1 MASPPYSLKS
11 GSSEAHRGGCSYRA
25 TAFGYCFFCTDCPAP
40 SGAAFFIVFT
50 NADRMQFPEDD
61 TIVAISSPVG
71 RGAIVC
77 VRVSGESAF
86 AVVARLL
93 EKNKRIESFAPR
105 KLHVVW
111 LVNEE
116 SRLDQVTLARYVAPN
131 SYTGEDLVEIFCHGG
146 KWVPAVIVEKLC
158 QVGCRLAEPGEFTR
172 RAFFNNKLDLIQ
184 AEAVEDIIAAES
196 PASVQNALQ
205 QLEGQFSEQMRQLR
219 QRLLHAGALLEL
231 GLDFSE
237 EDIEFADRM
246 QLRAELEGLEKEI
259 TFLLASFKRGQALKD
274 GWRVVIIGKPNVGK
288 SSLMNMLLR
297 QNRVIVSPLPGTTRD
312 TVEDSFMVEG
322 QRFRLIDT
330 AGIRSDFSSLRNN
343 DSRGHDEIES
353 QGIARSRRAAEEAHI
368 ILFVSDQSQPADH
381 FDEAIVAECSRF
393 ASGAAG
399 KKIIFVRNKSDL
411 PKASNT
417 VRLPFS
423 VEVELATSAQ
433 TGDGIIELEKALCD
447 ITNSTNQSGEVVLT
461 NLRHK
466 QCLEKARSALSCA
479 IKSLDENLSA
489 EFVAA
494 DLREVI
500 HQIGVLV
507 GEVTTEDILGEIF
520 SHFCIGK

>member
-1 MASPPYSLKS
+1 VILPQKSCYISL
-11 GSSEAHRGGCSYRA
+11 
-25 TAFGYCFFCTDCPAP
+25 
-40 SGAAFFIVFT
+40 
-50 NADRMQFPEDD
+50 RMQFPEDD
-61 TIVAISSPVG
+61 TIAAISSPPG

-77 VRVSGESAF
+77 VRVSGKSAF

-93 EKNKRIESFAPR
+93 EKNKSIESFSPR
-105 KLHVVW
+105 TLQRAW
-111 LVNEE
+111 LVDKEG
-116 SRLDQVTLARYVAPN
+116 SRLDQATLARYIAPN

-146 KWVPAVIVEKLC
+146 KWVPALIIENLC
-158 QVGCRLAEPGEFTR
+158 QDGCRLAEPGEFTR

-196 PASVQNALQ
+196 PASLQNALHH
-205 QLEGQFSEQMRQLR
+205 LEGQFSERMRQLR
-219 QRLLHAGALLEL
+219 QRLLHTCALLEL

-237 EDIEFADRM
+237 EDVEFADRA
-246 QLRAELEGLEKEI
+246 QLQTELEGLEKEI
-259 TFLLASFKRGQALKD
+259 TFLLASFQRGQALKD
-274 GWRVVIIGKPNVGK
+274 GWRVAIIGKPNVGK

-297 QNRVIVSPLPGTTRD
+297 QDRVIVSSIPGTTRD
-312 TVEDSFMVEG
+312 TVEDSFMLDG

-330 AGIRSDFSSLRNN
+330 AGIRMS
-343 DSRGHDEIES
+343 HDEIEQ
-353 QGIARSRRAAEEAHI
+353 QGILRSRRAAEEAHI

-381 FDEAIVAECSRF
+381 FDEAIVVECSRF
-393 ASGAAG
+393 ANDATG
-399 KKIIFVRNKSDL
+399 KKIIFIRNKSDL
-411 PKASNT
+411 PKASNI
-417 VRLPFS
+417 VRLPFLF
-423 VEVELATSAQ
+423 EAELETSAQ
-433 TGDGIIELEKALCD
+433 TGAGIAELERALCA
-447 ITNSTNQSGEVVLT
+447 ITNDTNQSGEVVLT

-466 QCLEKARSALSCA
+466 QCLEKALAALHCA
-479 IKSLDENLSA
+479 KKSLDENLSA

>member
-1 MASPPYSLKS
+1 
-11 GSSEAHRGGCSYRA
+11 
-25 TAFGYCFFCTDCPAP
+25 
-40 SGAAFFIVFT
+40 
-50 NADRMQFPEDD
+50 MQFPDDD
-61 TIVAISSPVG
+61 TIAAISSPPG

-77 VRVSGESAF
+77 VRVSGKSAF
-86 AVVARLL
+86 AVVARLF
-93 EKNKRIESFAPR
+93 EKNKSLESFSPR
-105 KLHVVW
+105 TLHLVW
-111 LVNEE
+111 LINNEGK
-116 SRLDQVTLARYVAPN
+116 RLDQVTLARYVAPN

-146 KWVPAVIVEKLC
+146 KWVPALIVENLC
-158 QVGCRLAEPGEFTR
+158 NVGCRLAEPGEFTR

-196 PASVQNALQ
+196 PASLQNALHH
-205 QLEGQFSEQMRQLR
+205 LEGQFSEHMRQLR
-219 QRLLHAGALLEL
+219 QRLLHTSALLEL

-237 EDIEFADRM
+237 EDVEFADRA
-246 QLRAELEGLEKEI
+246 QLRAELEGLENEI
-259 TFLLASFKRGQALKD
+259 NFLLASFQRGQALKD
-274 GWRVVIIGKPNVGK
+274 GWRVTIIGKPNVGK

-297 QNRVIVSPLPGTTRD
+297 QDRVIVSSIPGTTRD
-312 TVEDSFMVEG
+312 TVEDSFMLDG

-330 AGIRSDFSSLRNN
+330 AGIRTS
-343 DSRGHDEIES
+343 HDEIES

-393 ASGAAG
+393 ANDATR
-399 KKIIFVRNKSDL
+399 KKVIFVRNKSDL

-417 VRLPFS
+417 ARLPFS
-423 VEVELATSAQ
+423 VETELETSAQ
-433 TGDGIIELEKALCD
+433 TGSGIVELEKALCAV
-447 ITNSTNQSGEVVLT
+447 TNANDSDRGGEVAAPDWVLT

-466 QCLEKARSALSCA
+466 QCLEKALAALLCA
-479 IKSLDENLSA
+479 KKSLDENLSA